1 MEVQKR
7 GMQVKKKESLRA
19 VTIKDVAKKANVSIT
34 TVSRVLN
41 NNDYFV
47 SEQTKEHVLK
57 VIDELNYRPNAL
69 ARGLHSSSTKTIGLI
84 IQDIKNPYYPKIV
97 EGVENRAQS
106 SGYSLIL
113 ANTQRNQEKISQYL
127 KIMWEKRVD
136 GLIMVGRS
144 IIRDVE
150 DSTFFRKS
158 GMKVVA
164 IGTPA
169 DESIHSVQIDNV
181 EAARQGC
188 SHLIQL
194 GHRRIAM
201 ITGSGTSISAFEREK
216 GYRLALEEAGIPVRE
231 EYIVKGGFTVEGG
244 MAAVDLLEKQGFGG
258 EDGITAIF
266 AQNDLMAIGAL
277 NALRDKKIS
286 VPDEVSILGFDN
298 IQAATFVTPALSTV
312 AVPMDELGEKAMDI
326 LEKLLKDEEVP
337 MVHYLQTHIESR
349 ESLKQYTG
357 QP

>member
-1 MEVQKR
+1 MR
-7 GMQVKKKESLRA
+7 KKESLRA
-19 VTIKDVAKKANVSIT
+19 VTIKDVAKEANVSIT

-47 SEQTKEHVLK
+47 SEQTKQHVLK
-57 VIDELNYRPNAL
+57 VIEDLNYRPNAL

-84 IQDIKNPYYPKIV
+84 IQDITNPYYPKIV

-113 ANTQRNQEKISQYL
+113 ANSQRNQEKISQYL

-144 IIRDVE
+144 IIKDVE
-150 DSTFFRKS
+150 DSEFFHNS

-169 DESIHSVQIDNV
+169 DEGIHSVQIDNV
-181 EAARQGC
+181 EAAKQGC
-188 SHLIQL
+188 RHLISL
-194 GHRRIAM
+194 GHKRIAM
-201 ITGSGTSISAFEREK
+201 ITGSETSVSALEREK
-216 GYRLALEEAGIPVRE
+216 GYRQALEEAGIPVSE
-231 EYIVKGGFTVEGG
+231 KYIVKGGFTMEGG
-244 MAAVDLLEKQGFGG
+244 IKAIDKLADQGFGG
-258 EDGITAIF
+258 KTGITAVF

-277 NALRDKKIS
+277 NALKGRGIAIPGDVS
-286 VPDEVSILGFDN
+286 VLGFDN

-312 AVPMDELGEKAMDI
+312 AVPMDELGERAMDI
-326 LEKLLKDEEVP
+326 LEKILKDEEVP
-337 MVHYLQTHIESR
+337 MVQYLPTYIENR
-349 ESLKQYTG
+349 DSLGKYAD
-357 QP
+357 